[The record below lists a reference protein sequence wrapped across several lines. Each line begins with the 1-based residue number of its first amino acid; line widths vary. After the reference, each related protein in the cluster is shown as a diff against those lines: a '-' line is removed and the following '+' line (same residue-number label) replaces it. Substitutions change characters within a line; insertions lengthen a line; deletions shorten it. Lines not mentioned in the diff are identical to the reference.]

1 MVGESLTDESITET
15 QIILK
20 LSMLS
25 PRPVTVSYEA
35 TSGRSQVA
43 GGHAEVGRDFNN
55 AKGEVTF
62 PELQDTAVITLSIV
76 NDNIE
81 EPEEDV
87 LITLKSAKNAEL
99 GETTD
104 HTLFIS
110 ANLLPRVRFVAATS
124 SDGEEK
130 GVQSFAVQLDRLSPV
145 DVRVRYTWTGTAEP
159 ADHGLVDGFVTV
171 PAGQLSQTLLAPIQ
185 NDPTDE
191 DNETIDIDMIA
202 QAGGVVAPGFGKHV
216 HTIIDDDLPP
226 TIGFAPSASATGE
239 TGTAN
244 LAVTLSLASEK
255 TITVDYRSAAG
266 GSASTDDF
274 TLTPSTLTFP
284 PGTTSLPVPVAIT
297 SDMLDEDNETAQFS
311 LVNATNATLAAAQHT
326 LTINDDDAPPT
337 LDFQQATSTA
347 AEGTATH
354 AVTVKLSAPSGRPI
368 QFSATRTGGSATA
381 ADFTLSTTSV
391 TIPPG
396 ATTATFNVTVLDD
409 ANDDDDETL
418 VLALGGLVNASPGP
432 QTSHTVTITD
442 NDNGPLVRFDTGTP
456 DRAAAEQDI
465 SSATHVYRVV
475 LSAASNNQV
484 TVQVAVGGTAMNNDY
499 DIGSGD
505 IPVVFQPGQTSRDI
519 RIIVGADGSPEQNET
534 VTLTLGTVTNGS
546 NATDNQV
553 RTHTITND
561 D

>member
-1 MVGESLTDESITET
+1 
-15 QIILK
+15 
-20 LSMLS
+20 
-25 PRPVTVSYEA
+25 
-35 TSGRSQVA
+35 
-43 GGHAEVGRDFNN
+43 
-55 AKGEVTF
+55 
-62 PELQDTAVITLSIV
+62 
-76 NDNIE
+76 
-81 EPEEDV
+81 
-87 LITLKSAKNAEL
+87 
-99 GETTD
+99 
-104 HTLFIS
+104 
-110 ANLLPRVRFVAATS
+110 
-124 SDGEEK
+124 
-130 GVQSFAVQLDRLSPV
+130 
-145 DVRVRYTWTGTAEP
+145 
-159 ADHGLVDGFVTV
+159 
-171 PAGQLSQTLLAPIQ
+171 
-185 NDPTDE
+185 
-191 DNETIDIDMIA
+191 
-202 QAGGVVAPGFGKHV
+202 
-216 HTIIDDDLPP
+216 
-226 TIGFAPSASATGE
+226 
-239 TGTAN
+239 AN